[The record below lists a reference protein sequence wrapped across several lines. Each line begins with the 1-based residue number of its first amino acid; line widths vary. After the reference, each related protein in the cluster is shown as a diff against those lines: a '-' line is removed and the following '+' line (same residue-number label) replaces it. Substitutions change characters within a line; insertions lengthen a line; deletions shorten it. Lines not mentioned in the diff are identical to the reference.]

1 MTAGPF
7 RMRIREIEKETGYL
21 SPLQTILL
29 LTDGSVTTL
38 LEAISG
44 DEVSV
49 TTLSQVVATPGKDV
63 AAALEIET
71 SEMVN
76 HRTVVLKN
84 SRTGEVLV
92 YAVSYTPLLR
102 LESGFTEDLMRADIP
117 IGKIL
122 KKHAI
127 ESRRE
132 ILHIGVRGSDEAITQ
147 VLGNRPGPFLF
158 RSYKIIRSGEPLML
172 IEEFFP
178 ASSFTGE
185 QRIIIEAPS
194 RLHLGLIDLNGALGR
209 VDGGIGIALDHP
221 RTVIEACRKGN
232 LTVLGGDEE
241 SNARARRAAEAV
253 ISRFGLRGAAQIV
266 IHTAPPG
273 HVGLGSG
280 TALSLAVAR
289 GICELHGLS
298 AKAGELAKIVGR
310 GGTSG
315 IGTAAFESGGFILD
329 GGHAY
334 GTQGGKTD
342 FRPSSAS
349 AGINP
354 APVIARHPFPEDWQI
369 HIIVP
374 SLDRLVSGGLEEEI
388 FRESCP
394 VPIGEVRETCHEIM
408 MRMLPGIV
416 ENDIELFG
424 AAVNRIQDLGFKRLE
439 ISRQPPLVPALIAG
453 LREAG
458 APCAGMSSF
467 GPVVF
472 AISEAGCLDTE
483 REAKD
488 ILGDIPCRIL
498 RTKANNHGAGVH
510 RTNTSPFID
519 PLSS

>member
-1 MTAGPF
+1 MTAGPL
-7 RMRIREIEKETGYL
+7 RTRIREIEREIGYL
-21 SPLQTILL
+21 SPLQTLLL

-49 TTLSQVVATPGKDV
+49 TTLSQVVAAPGKDV
-63 AAALEIET
+63 AAALEIGPG
-71 SEMVN
+71 EMVN

-84 SRTGEVLV
+84 SRTREVLV

-102 LESGFTEDLMRADIP
+102 LEPGFTDDLMRADIP

-132 ILHIGVRGSDEAITQ
+132 IQRIGIRKKDAAITRAF
-147 VLGNRPGPFLF
+147 GNRPGPFLF
-158 RSYKIIRSGEPLML
+158 RDYTIIRAGKPLMM

-178 ASSFTGE
+178 ASAFTGE
-185 QRIIIEAPS
+185 QRVIIEAPS

-221 RTVIEACRKGN
+221 RTVIEACRTRN

-241 SNARARRAAEAV
+241 SNARAGRAAEAV

-266 IHTAPPG
+266 IHEAPPG
-273 HVGLGSG
+273 HRGLGSG

-289 GICELHGLS
+289 AICELHGLS
-298 AKAGELAKIVGR
+298 VKAGELAKIVGR

-329 GGHAY
+329 GGHAF
-334 GTQGGKTD
+334 GTHGEKMD

-349 AGINP
+349 VGIDP
-354 APVIARHPFPEDWQI
+354 APVIARHHFPEDWQI
-369 HIIVP
+369 HIIIP
-374 SLDRLVSGGLEEEI
+374 SLDRLVSGGLEEKI

-394 VPIGEVRETCHEIM
+394 VPIGEVRETCHEVV

-424 AAVNRIQDLGFKRLE
+424 AAVNRIQELGFKRLE

-453 LREAG
+453 LKEAG

-467 GPVVF
+467 GPAVF
-472 AISEAGCLDTE
+472 AITESGFTDPE
-483 REAKD
+483 REVRD
-488 ILGDIPCRIL
+488 ILGDISCRIL
-498 RTKANNHGAGVH
+498 RTKANNHGTSVH
-510 RTNTSPFID
+510 RTSAPPLID
-519 PLSS
+519 PSSS

>member
-1 MTAGPF
+1 MTGSPL
-7 RMRIREIEKETGYL
+7 RERIREIEKETGYL
-21 SPLQTILL
+21 TPHQTILL

-44 DEVSV
+44 EDVSV
-49 TTLSQVVATPGKDV
+49 TTLSQVVARAGIDV

-71 SEMVN
+71 GEMVN
-76 HRTVVLKN
+76 HRTVVLNN
-84 SRTGEVLV
+84 SRTGEALV
-92 YAVSYTPLLR
+92 YAVSYTPLFR
-102 LESGFTEDLMRADIP
+102 LEPGFTDDLMRADIP

-132 ILHIGVRGSDEAITQ
+132 ILTIGVRGSDTTITR

-158 RSYKIIRSGEPLML
+158 RRYKIIRAGKPLML

-178 ASSFTGE
+178 ASAFTGE
-185 QRIIIEAPS
+185 QRIIIETPS
-194 RLHLGLIDLNGALGR
+194 RLHLGLIDLNGSLGR

-221 RTVIEACRKGN
+221 RTVIEACKAEK
-232 LTVLGGDEE
+232 LTVLGGD
-241 SNARARRAAEAV
+241 SISSARAGRSADAV
-253 ISRFGLRGAAQIV
+253 ISHFGLRGAAQIV
-266 IHTAPPG
+266 IHSAPPG

-289 GICELHGLS
+289 AICELHGLS
-298 AKAGELAKIVGR
+298 VKAGELAKIVGR

-329 GGHAY
+329 GGHGFGA
-334 GTQGGKTD
+334 QGDKTD

-349 AGINP
+349 AGVNP

-369 HIIVP
+369 HLVVP
-374 SLDRLVSGGLEEEI
+374 SLDALVSGSLEEEI

-394 VPIGEVRETCHEIM
+394 VPIGEVRETCHEVV

-416 ENDIELFG
+416 EHDIELFG
-424 AAVNRIQDLGFKRLE
+424 AAVNRIQELGFKRLE

-453 LREAG
+453 LKEAG

-467 GPVVF
+467 GPAVF
-472 AISEAGCLDTE
+472 AITEGGSLDPE
-483 REAKD
+483 REARN

-498 RTKANNHGAGVH
+498 RTKANNHGASVN
-510 RTNTSPFID
+510 RTNSSPFVD
-519 PLSS
+519 HS